1 MLEKIR
7 KIRSNMA
14 IYITSSVV
22 SLLVLFGIIVCISGI
37 LSFTNAFDEMNS
49 TTTFHMAY
57 TAASLVNGDHIKAY
71 LAGEEPEE
79 YARTKRILDAY
90 CHRMSVSLIYVIDVD
105 QSDYERFVS
114 VFNAVDNTVDDSNY
128 VPWEIGHKRETTNEE
143 YRKNYEAL
151 YAKEKE
157 YATIYR
163 LRPGQGLKPHI
174 TTIVPVTNSEGDV
187 TALLCIQRPIHEL
200 ETAIIRFMLHIVVIV
215 LIMGALASHLA
226 ARSLAKWVFIPI
238 KRVSDEASR
247 FAREN
252 TKGEE
257 LGDVSRFEEIDTLSR
272 SIDKM
277 ETDMVNYIEN
287 LTAYTAERER
297 IGMELSFAKNIQHS
311 SLPAKFPAFPDRTD
325 FDIYAYMKPAREVG
339 GDFYNFR
346 LLDDDHLAMWIG
358 DVSDK
363 GVPAALFMMAI
374 NIVINNRA
382 SMGGTP
388 AEIMAFVNNNICE
401 HNEANLFVTIWLG
414 ILEIST
420 GRLTFVNAG
429 HEEPAL
435 YRKGGSFELYK
446 TKHNVAV
453 GVFPDIEYTTVGVFP
468 DIEYT
473 NYDIHLGRGDKLFV
487 YTDGVP
493 EATDMFD
500 KLYTTGRMLEA
511 LNKYRDGSPQEILEG
526 INKSVK
532 EFVGDRPQF
541 DDLTML
547 GFELK

>member
-7 KIRSNMA
+7 KLRSNMA
-14 IYITSSVV
+14 VYITSGVV
-22 SLLVLFGIIVCISGI
+22 CLLALFGIIVCISGI
-37 LSFTNAFDEMNS
+37 VSFTNAFDEMNS

-57 TAASLVNGDHIKAY
+57 TAASLVNGDHIKEY

-105 QSDYERFVS
+105 QTDYERFVS
-114 VFNAVDNTVDDSNY
+114 VFNSVDNTVDDSNY

-163 LRPGQGLKPHI
+163 LRPGNGLKPHI

-187 TALLCIQRPIHEL
+187 TALLCIQRPVHEL
-200 ETAIIRFMLHIVVIV
+200 EKAIIRFMLHIVVIV
-215 LIMGALASHLA
+215 LIMGALASNLA
-226 ARSLAKWVFIPI
+226 ARSLSKWVFIPI

-297 IGMELSFAKNIQHS
+297 IGTELSFAKNIQHS
-311 SLPAKFPAFPDRTD
+311 SLPTTFPAFPDRTD
-325 FDIYAYMKPAREVG
+325 FDIYASMTPAREVG

-388 AEIMAFVNNNICE
+388 ADIMAFVNNNIYE
-401 HNEANLFVTIWLG
+401 HNQANLFVTIWLG

-429 HEEPAL
+429 HEEPAVC
-435 YRKGGSFELYK
+435 RKGGTFELYR

-453 GVFPDIEYTTVGVFP
+453 GVFPDIEYT
-468 DIEYT
+468 D
-473 NYDIHLGRGDKLFV
+473 YDIHLGRGDKLFV

-511 LNKYRDGSPQEILEG
+511 LNRYRDGSPQEILEG
-526 INKSVK
+526 INRSVK

>member
-1 MLEKIR
+1 MIEKI
-7 KIRSNMA
+7 KKLSSSMA
-14 IYITSSVV
+14 FTVTSSVV
-22 SLLVLFGIIVCISGI
+22 LLLAVFGIIVSASGI
-37 LSFTNAFDEMNS
+37 ISFTSAFDEIHS
-49 TTTFHMAY
+49 DTTFHMAY
-57 TAASLVNGDHIKAY
+57 SAASLVNGDHIDEY
-71 LAGEEPEE
+71 LEGGEVEE
-79 YARTKRILDAY
+79 YNRTKRILDGF
-90 CHRMSVSLIYVIDVD
+90 CRRMNVSLTYVIVVD
-105 QSDYERFVS
+105 QSDYGSFVS
-114 VFNAVDNTVDDSNY
+114 VFNAVNNSVDNSNY
-128 VPWEIGHKRETTNEE
+128 VPWELGFKRNTTNEE
-143 YRKNYEAL
+143 YKKNYQAL
-151 YAKEKE
+151 YEKKIE

-163 LRPGQGLKPHI
+163 LNPGEGLQPHI
-174 TTIVPVTNSEGDV
+174 TTIVPVMDKEDNV
-187 TALLCIQRPIHEL
+187 AALLCIQRPINEL
-200 ETAIIRFMLHIVVIV
+200 ASAIIRFMSHIVLTV
-215 LIMGALASHLA
+215 LILAILASNLA
-226 ARSLAKWVFIPI
+226 ARFLRKWVFSPI
-238 KRVSDEASR
+238 EKVSDEASR

-257 LGDVSRFEEIDTLSR
+257 LGDVSKFEEIDTLSR

-297 IGMELSFAKNIQHS
+297 IGTELSFAKNIQHS
-311 SLPAKFPAFPDRTD
+311 SLPTTFPAFPDRKD
-325 FDIYAYMKPAREVG
+325 FDIYAAMKPAREVG

-346 LLDDDHLAMWIG
+346 LIDDDHLAMWIG

-388 AEIMAFVNNNICE
+388 AEIMGFVNNSICE
-401 HNEANLFVTIWLG
+401 HNDENLFVTIWLG
-414 ILEIST
+414 ILELST
-420 GRLTFVNAG
+420 GHLTFVNAG
-429 HEEPAL
+429 HEEPAV
-435 YRKGGSFELYK
+435 YHKGGSFELYK

-453 GVFPDIEYTTVGVFP
+453 GVFPDIA
-468 DIEYT
+468 YT
-473 NYDIHLGRGDKLFV
+473 NYDVQLGSGDKLFI

-511 LNKYRDGSPQEILEG
+511 LNKHREGSPQEILEG
-526 INKSVK
+526 VYGSVK
-532 EFVGDRPQF
+532 EFVGGRAQF

>member
-453 GVFPDIEYTTVGVFP
+453 GVFPDIEYT
-468 DIEYT
+468 

-511 LNKYRDGSPQEILEG
+511 LNKYRDGAPQEILEG
-526 INKSVK
+526 VRKSVK
-532 EFVGDRPQF
+532 EFVGGRPQF

>member
-90 CHRMSVSLIYVIDVD
+90 CHMMSFSLIYVIDVD

-128 VPWEIGHKRETTNEE
+128 VPWEIGHKRETTDEE

-453 GVFPDIEYTTVGVFP
+453 GVFPDIEYTS
-468 DIEYT
+468 
-473 NYDIHLGRGDKLFV
+473 YDIHLGRGDKLFV

-500 KLYTTGRMLEA
+500 KLFTTGRMLEA
-511 LNKYRDGSPQEILEG
+511 LNRYRDGAPQEILEG
-526 INKSVK
+526 VRKSVK
-532 EFVGDRPQF
+532 EFVGGRPQF

>member
-453 GVFPDIEYTTVGVFP
+453 GVFPDIEYT
-468 DIEYT
+468 

-526 INKSVK
+526 VRKSVK
-532 EFVGDRPQF
+532 EFVGGRPQF

>member
-22 SLLVLFGIIVCISGI
+22 SLLVLFGISVCISGI
-37 LSFTNAFDEMNS
+37 VSFTSAFDEMNS

-143 YRKNYEAL
+143 YRKSYEEL

-157 YATIYR
+157 YAAIYR
-163 LRPGQGLKPHI
+163 LRPGNGLKPHI

-200 ETAIIRFMLHIVVIV
+200 EKAIIRFMLHIVVIV

-297 IGMELSFAKNIQHS
+297 IGMELSFAKSIQHS
-311 SLPAKFPAFPDRTD
+311 SLPTKFPAFPDRTD

-339 GDFYNFR
+339 GDFYNFS

-429 HEEPAL
+429 HEEPAF

-453 GVFPDIEYTTVGVFP
+453 GVFPDIEYT
-468 DIEYT
+468 
-473 NYDIHLGRGDKLFV
+473 NYDIHLGSGDKIFV

-493 EATDMFD
+493 EATDMFN

-511 LNKYRDGSPQEILEG
+511 LNKCRDGSPQEILEG
-526 INKSVK
+526 MNKSVK

>member
-297 IGMELSFAKNIQHS
+297 IGMELSFAKRIQHS
-311 SLPAKFPAFPDRTD
+311 SLPTIFPAFPDRTD
-325 FDIYAYMKPAREVG
+325 FDIYASMTPAREVG

-401 HNEANLFVTIWLG
+401 HNKANLFVTIWLG

-429 HEEPAL
+429 HEEPAV
-435 YRKGGSFELYK
+435 YHKGGSFELYK

-453 GVFPDIEYTTVGVFP
+453 GVFPNIEYT
-468 DIEYT
+468 D
-473 NYDIHLGRGDKLFV
+473 YDIHLGSGDKLFV

-493 EATDMFD
+493 EATDPFD
-500 KLYTTGRMLEA
+500 KLYTTGRMLKA
-511 LNKYRDGSPQEILEG
+511 LNQYRDSSPQEILDG
-526 INKSVK
+526 VHDSVK

>member
-1 MLEKIR
+1 M
-7 KIRSNMA
+7 
-14 IYITSSVV
+14 
-22 SLLVLFGIIVCISGI
+22 
-37 LSFTNAFDEMNS
+37 
-49 TTTFHMAY
+49 
-57 TAASLVNGDHIKAY
+57 
-71 LAGEEPEE
+71 
-79 YARTKRILDAY
+79 
-90 CHRMSVSLIYVIDVD
+90 
-105 QSDYERFVS
+105 
-114 VFNAVDNTVDDSNY
+114 DDSNY

-257 LGDVSRFEEIDTLSR
+257 LG
-272 SIDKM
+272 
-277 ETDMVNYIEN
+277 
-287 LTAYTAERER
+287 TAYTAERER

-453 GVFPDIEYTTVGVFP
+453 GVFPDIEYT
-468 DIEYT
+468 

>member
-453 GVFPDIEYTTVGVFP
+453 GVFPDIEYT
-468 DIEYT
+468 

>member
-1 MLEKIR
+1 MSGGRLMIEKIR

-22 SLLVLFGIIVCISGI
+22 SLLALFGIIVCISGI
-37 LSFTNAFDEMNS
+37 ASFTNAFDEMNS

-90 CHRMSVSLIYVIDVD
+90 CTRMSVTLIYVIDVD

-114 VFNAVDNTVDDSNY
+114 VFNAVDNSVDDSEY

-151 YAKEKE
+151 YAKEIE

-163 LRPGQGLKPHI
+163 LRPGKGLKPHI

-200 ETAIIRFMLHIVVIV
+200 EKAIIRFMLHIVVIV

-226 ARSLAKWVFIPI
+226 AKSLARWVFIPI

-277 ETDMVNYIEN
+277 ETDMVNYIDN

-297 IGMELSFAKNIQHS
+297 IGTELSFAKNIQHS
-311 SLPAKFPAFPDRTD
+311 SLPTKFPAFPDRTD

-346 LLDDDHLAMWIG
+346 LLDEDHLAMWIG

-401 HNEANLFVTIWLG
+401 HNDANLFVTIWLG

-429 HEEPAL
+429 HEEPAV
-435 YRKGGSFELYK
+435 YRKGGTFELYK

-453 GVFPDIEYTTVGVFP
+453 GVFPDIEYT
-468 DIEYT
+468 
-473 NYDIHLGRGDKLFV
+473 NYDIHLGSGDKLFV

-500 KLYTTGRMLEA
+500 KLFTTGRMLEA
-511 LNKYRDGSPQEILEG
+511 LNRYRDGSPQEILEG
-526 INKSVK
+526 VHKSVK

>member
-1 MLEKIR
+1 MIEKI
-7 KIRSNMA
+7 KKLSSSMA
-14 IYITSSVV
+14 FTVTSSVV
-22 SLLVLFGIIVCISGI
+22 LLLAVFGIIVSASGI
-37 LSFTNAFDEMNS
+37 ISFTNAFDEIHS
-49 TTTFHMAY
+49 DTTFHMAY
-57 TAASLVNGDHIKAY
+57 SAASLVNGDHIDEY
-71 LAGEEPEE
+71 LEGGEVEE
-79 YARTKRILDAY
+79 YNRTKRILDGF
-90 CHRMSVSLIYVIDVD
+90 CRRMNVSLTYVIVVD
-105 QSDYERFVS
+105 QSDYGSFVS
-114 VFNAVDNTVDDSNY
+114 VFNAVNNSVDNSNY
-128 VPWEIGHKRETTNEE
+128 VPWELGFKRNTTNEE
-143 YRKNYEAL
+143 YKKNYQAL
-151 YAKEKE
+151 YEKKIE

-163 LRPGQGLKPHI
+163 LQPGDGLKPHI
-174 TTIVPVTNSEGDV
+174 TTIVPVMDKEEKV
-187 TALLCIQRPIHEL
+187 AALLCIQRPINEL
-200 ETAIIRFMLHIVVIV
+200 ASAIFRFMSHIVLTV
-215 LIMGALASHLA
+215 LILAILASNLA
-226 ARSLAKWVFIPI
+226 ARFLRKWVFNPI
-238 KRVSDEASR
+238 EKVSDEASR

-257 LGDVSRFEEIDTLSR
+257 LGDVSKFEEIDTLSR

-297 IGMELSFAKNIQHS
+297 IGTELSFAKNIQHS
-311 SLPAKFPAFPDRTD
+311 SLPTTFPAFPDRKD
-325 FDIYAYMKPAREVG
+325 FDIYAAMKPAREVG

-346 LLDDDHLAMWIG
+346 LIDDDHLAMWIG

-388 AEIMAFVNNNICE
+388 AEIMSFVNNNICE
-401 HNEANLFVTIWLG
+401 HNDENLFVTIWLG
-414 ILEIST
+414 ILELST
-420 GRLTFVNAG
+420 GHLTFVNAG
-429 HEEPAL
+429 HEEPAV
-435 YRKGGSFELYK
+435 YHKGGSFELFK

-453 GVFPDIEYTTVGVFP
+453 GVFPNIA
-468 DIEYT
+468 YT
-473 NYDIHLGRGDKLFV
+473 NYDIKLGSGDKLFI

-511 LNKYRDGSPQEILEG
+511 LNKHREGSPQEILEG
-526 INKSVK
+526 VYGSVK
-532 EFVGDRPQF
+532 EFVGGRAQF

>member
-1 MLEKIR
+1 MIEKI
-7 KIRSNMA
+7 KKLSSSMA
-14 IYITSSVV
+14 FTVTSSVV
-22 SLLVLFGIIVCISGI
+22 LLLAVFGIIVSASGI
-37 LSFTNAFDEMNS
+37 ISFTNAFDEIHS
-49 TTTFHMAY
+49 DTTFHMAY
-57 TAASLVNGDHIKAY
+57 SAASLVNGDHIDEY
-71 LAGEEPEE
+71 LEGGEVEE
-79 YARTKRILDAY
+79 YNRTKRILDGF
-90 CHRMSVSLIYVIDVD
+90 CRRMNVSLTYVIVVD
-105 QSDYERFVS
+105 QSDYGSFVS
-114 VFNAVDNTVDDSNY
+114 VFNAVNNSVDNSNY
-128 VPWEIGHKRETTNEE
+128 VPWELGFKRNTTNEE
-143 YRKNYEAL
+143 YKKNYQAL
-151 YAKEKE
+151 YAKKIE

-163 LRPGQGLKPHI
+163 LQPGDGLKPHI
-174 TTIVPVTNSEGDV
+174 TTIVPVMDKEEKV
-187 TALLCIQRPIHEL
+187 AALLCIQRPINEL
-200 ETAIIRFMLHIVVIV
+200 ASAIFRFMSHIVLTV
-215 LIMGALASHLA
+215 LILAILASNLA
-226 ARSLAKWVFIPI
+226 ARFLRKWVFNPI
-238 KRVSDEASR
+238 EKVSDEASR

-257 LGDVSRFEEIDTLSR
+257 LGDVSKFEEIDTLSR

-297 IGMELSFAKNIQHS
+297 IGTELSFAKNIQHS
-311 SLPAKFPAFPDRTD
+311 SLPTTFPAFPDRKD
-325 FDIYAYMKPAREVG
+325 FDIYAAMKPAREVG

-346 LLDDDHLAMWIG
+346 LIDDDHLAMWIG

-388 AEIMAFVNNNICE
+388 AEIMSFVNNNICE
-401 HNEANLFVTIWLG
+401 HNDENLFVTIWLG
-414 ILEIST
+414 ILELST
-420 GRLTFVNAG
+420 GHLTFVNAG
-429 HEEPAL
+429 HEEPAV
-435 YRKGGSFELYK
+435 YHKGGSFELFK

-453 GVFPDIEYTTVGVFP
+453 GVFPNIA
-468 DIEYT
+468 YT
-473 NYDIHLGRGDKLFV
+473 NYDIKLGSGDKLFI

-511 LNKYRDGSPQEILEG
+511 LNKHREGSPQEILEG
-526 INKSVK
+526 VYGSVK
-532 EFVGDRPQF
+532 EFVGGRAQF

>member
-1 MLEKIR
+1 MIEKI
-7 KIRSNMA
+7 KKLSSSMA
-14 IYITSSVV
+14 FTVTSSVV
-22 SLLVLFGIIVCISGI
+22 LLLAVFGIIVSASGI
-37 LSFTNAFDEMNS
+37 ISFTNALGEIHSD
-49 TTTFHMAY
+49 TTFHMAY
-57 TAASLVNGDHIKAY
+57 SAASLVNGDHID
-71 LAGEEPEE
+71 E
-79 YARTKRILDAY
+79 YKRILDGF
-90 CHRMSVSLIYVIDVD
+90 CRRMNVSLTYVIVVD
-105 QSDYERFVS
+105 QTDYGSFVS
-114 VFNAVDNTVDDSNY
+114 VFNAVNNSVDNSNY
-128 VPWEIGHKRETTNEE
+128 VPWELGFKRNTTNEE
-143 YRKNYEAL
+143 YKKNYQAL
-151 YAKEKE
+151 YAKKIE

-163 LRPGQGLKPHI
+163 LQPGDGLKPHI
-174 TTIVPVTNSEGDV
+174 TTIVPVMDKEEKV
-187 TALLCIQRPIHEL
+187 AALLCIQRPINEL
-200 ETAIIRFMLHIVVIV
+200 ASAIFRFMSHIVLTV
-215 LIMGALASHLA
+215 LILAILASNLA
-226 ARSLAKWVFIPI
+226 ARFLRKWVFSPI
-238 KRVSDEASR
+238 EKVSDEASR

-257 LGDVSRFEEIDTLSR
+257 LGDVSKFEEIDTLSR

-297 IGMELSFAKNIQHS
+297 IGTELSFAKNIQHS
-311 SLPAKFPAFPDRTD
+311 SLPTTFPAFHDRTD
-325 FDIYAYMKPAREVG
+325 FDIYAAMKPAREVG

-346 LLDDDHLAMWIG
+346 LIDDDHLAMWIG

-388 AEIMAFVNNNICE
+388 AEIMGFVNNNICE
-401 HNEANLFVTIWLG
+401 HNDENLFVTIWLG
-414 ILEIST
+414 ILELST
-420 GRLTFVNAG
+420 GHLTFVNAG
-429 HEEPAL
+429 HEEPAV
-435 YRKGGSFELYK
+435 YHKGGSFELYK

-453 GVFPDIEYTTVGVFP
+453 GVFPDIA
-468 DIEYT
+468 YT
-473 NYDIHLGRGDKLFV
+473 NYDVQLGSGDKLFI

-511 LNKYRDGSPQEILEG
+511 LNKHREGSPQEILEG
-526 INKSVK
+526 VYGSVK
-532 EFVGDRPQF
+532 EFVGGRAQF

>member
-1 MLEKIR
+1 MLEKVR
-7 KIRSNMA
+7 KLRSNMA
-14 IYITSSVV
+14 VYITSGVV
-22 SLLVLFGIIVCISGI
+22 CLLALFGIIVCISGI
-37 LSFTNAFDEMNS
+37 VSFTSAFDEMNS

-453 GVFPDIEYTTVGVFP
+453 GVFPDIEYTS
-468 DIEYT
+468 
-473 NYDIHLGRGDKLFV
+473 YDIHLGRGDKLFV

-500 KLYTTGRMLEA
+500 KLFTTGRMLEA
-511 LNKYRDGSPQEILEG
+511 LNRYRDGAPQEILEG
-526 INKSVK
+526 VRKSVK
-532 EFVGDRPQF
+532 EFVGGRPQF

>member
-37 LSFTNAFDEMNS
+37 VSFTNAFDEMNS

-163 LRPGQGLKPHI
+163 LRPGNGLKPHI

-453 GVFPDIEYTTVGVFP
+453 GVFPDIEYTS
-468 DIEYT
+468 
-473 NYDIHLGRGDKLFV
+473 YDIHLGRGDKLFV

-500 KLYTTGRMLEA
+500 KLFTTGRMLEA
-511 LNKYRDGSPQEILEG
+511 LNRYRDGAPQEILEG
-526 INKSVK
+526 VRKSVK
-532 EFVGDRPQF
+532 EFVGGRPQF

>member
-1 MLEKIR
+1 MLEKVR
-7 KIRSNMA
+7 KLRSNMA
-14 IYITSSVV
+14 VYITSGVV
-22 SLLVLFGIIVCISGI
+22 CLLALFGIIVCISGI
-37 LSFTNAFDEMNS
+37 VSFTSAFDEMNS

-453 GVFPDIEYTTVGVFP
+453 GVFPNIEYT
-468 DIEYT
+468 D
-473 NYDIHLGRGDKLFV
+473 YDIHLGSGDKLFV

-500 KLYTTGRMLEA
+500 KLFTTGRMLEA
-511 LNKYRDGSPQEILEG
+511 LNRYRDGSPQEVLEG
-526 INKSVK
+526 VHKSVK

>member
-22 SLLVLFGIIVCISGI
+22 SLLALFGIIVCISGI
-37 LSFTNAFDEMNS
+37 VSFTNAFDEMNS

-71 LAGEEPEE
+71 LAGEESEE

-163 LRPGQGLKPHI
+163 LRPGNGLKPHI

-200 ETAIIRFMLHIVVIV
+200 EKAIIRFMLHIVAIV

-257 LGDVSRFEEIDTLSR
+257 LGNVSRFEEIDTLSR

-453 GVFPDIEYTTVGVFP
+453 GVFPDIEYT
-468 DIEYT
+468 

-526 INKSVK
+526 MNKSVK

>member
-114 VFNAVDNTVDDSNY
+114 VFNAVDNIVDDSNY

-163 LRPGQGLKPHI
+163 LRPGNGLKPHI

-453 GVFPDIEYTTVGVFP
+453 GVFPDIEYT
-468 DIEYT
+468 

-500 KLYTTGRMLEA
+500 KLFTTGRMLEA
-511 LNKYRDGSPQEILEG
+511 LNRYRDGAPQEILEG
-526 INKSVK
+526 VRKSVK
-532 EFVGDRPQF
+532 EFVGGRPQF

>member
-37 LSFTNAFDEMNS
+37 VSFTNAFDEMNS

-200 ETAIIRFMLHIVVIV
+200 ETAIIRFILHIVVIV

-453 GVFPDIEYTTVGVFP
+453 GVFPDIEYTS
-468 DIEYT
+468 
-473 NYDIHLGRGDKLFV
+473 YDIHLGRGDKLFV

-500 KLYTTGRMLEA
+500 KLFTTGRMLEA
-511 LNKYRDGSPQEILEG
+511 LNRYRDGAPQEILEG
-526 INKSVK
+526 VRKSVK
-532 EFVGDRPQF
+532 EFVGGRPQF

>member
-37 LSFTNAFDEMNS
+37 VSFTNAFDEMNS

-453 GVFPDIEYTTVGVFP
+453 GVFPDIEYT
-468 DIEYT
+468 

>member
-37 LSFTNAFDEMNS
+37 VSFTNAFDEMNS

-311 SLPAKFPAFPDRTD
+311 SLPTKFPAFPDRTD

-453 GVFPDIEYTTVGVFP
+453 GVFPDIEYT
-468 DIEYT
+468 

-511 LNKYRDGSPQEILEG
+511 LNKYRDGAPQEILEG
-526 INKSVK
+526 VRKSVK
-532 EFVGDRPQF
+532 EFVGGRPQF

>member
-435 YRKGGSFELYK
+435 YRKGGFFELYK
-446 TKHNVAV
+446 TKHNVA
-453 GVFPDIEYTTVGVFP
+453 VGVFP

>member
-453 GVFPDIEYTTVGVFP
+453 GVFPDIEYTT

>member
-1 MLEKIR
+1 MLEKVR
-7 KIRSNMA
+7 KLRSNMA
-14 IYITSSVV
+14 VYITSGVV
-22 SLLVLFGIIVCISGI
+22 CLLALFGIIVCISGI
-37 LSFTNAFDEMNS
+37 VSFTSAFDEMNS

-453 GVFPDIEYTTVGVFP
+453 GVFPDIEYTS
-468 DIEYT
+468 
-473 NYDIHLGRGDKLFV
+473 YDIHLGRGDKLFV

>member
-1 MLEKIR
+1 MLEKVR
-7 KIRSNMA
+7 KLRSNMA
-14 IYITSSVV
+14 VYITSGVV
-22 SLLVLFGIIVCISGI
+22 CLLALFGIIVCISGI
-37 LSFTNAFDEMNS
+37 VSFTSAFDEMNS

-257 LGDVSRFEEIDTLSR
+257 LGNVSRFEEIDTLSR

-453 GVFPDIEYTTVGVFP
+453 GVFPDIEYTS
-468 DIEYT
+468 
-473 NYDIHLGRGDKLFV
+473 YDIHLGRGDKLFV

-500 KLYTTGRMLEA
+500 KLFTTGRMLEA
-511 LNKYRDGSPQEILEG
+511 LNRYRDGAPQEILEG
-526 INKSVK
+526 VRKSVK
-532 EFVGDRPQF
+532 EFVGGRPQF

>member
-7 KIRSNMA
+7 KLRSNMA
-14 IYITSSVV
+14 VYITSGVV
-22 SLLVLFGIIVCISGI
+22 CLLALFGIIVCISGI
-37 LSFTNAFDEMNS
+37 VSFTSAFDEMNS

-187 TALLCIQRPIHEL
+187 TALLCIQRPVHEL

-257 LGDVSRFEEIDTLSR
+257 LGNVSRFEEIDTLSR

-311 SLPAKFPAFPDRTD
+311 SLPTKFPAFPDRMD

-435 YRKGGSFELYK
+435 YRKGGFFELYK
-446 TKHNVAV
+446 TKHNVA
-453 GVFPDIEYTTVGVFP
+453 VGVFP

-526 INKSVK
+526 MNKSVK

>member
-1 MLEKIR
+1 MLEKVR
-7 KIRSNMA
+7 KLRSNMA
-14 IYITSSVV
+14 VYITSGVV
-22 SLLVLFGIIVCISGI
+22 CLLALFGIIVCISGI
-37 LSFTNAFDEMNS
+37 VSFTSAFDEMNS

-453 GVFPDIEYTTVGVFP
+453 GVFPDIEYT
-468 DIEYT
+468 

-526 INKSVK
+526 MNKSVK

>member
-22 SLLVLFGIIVCISGI
+22 SLLVLFGISVCISGI
-37 LSFTNAFDEMNS
+37 VSFTSAFDEMNS

-143 YRKNYEAL
+143 FRKSYEEL

-163 LRPGQGLKPHI
+163 LRPGNGLKPHI

-200 ETAIIRFMLHIVVIV
+200 EKAIIRFMLQIVVIV

-297 IGMELSFAKNIQHS
+297 IGMELSFAKSIQHS
-311 SLPAKFPAFPDRTD
+311 SLPTKFPAFPDRTD

-429 HEEPAL
+429 HEEAAL
-435 YRKGGSFELYK
+435 YRKGGTFELYK

-453 GVFPDIEYTTVGVFP
+453 GVFPDIEYT
-468 DIEYT
+468 
-473 NYDIHLGRGDKLFV
+473 NYDIHLGSGDKIFV

-493 EATDMFD
+493 EATDMFN

-511 LNKYRDGSPQEILEG
+511 LNKYRDESPQEILEG
-526 INKSVK
+526 MNKSVK

>member
-1 MLEKIR
+1 MIEKI
-7 KIRSNMA
+7 KKLSSSMA
-14 IYITSSVV
+14 FTVTSSVV
-22 SLLVLFGIIVCISGI
+22 LLLAVFGIIVSASGI
-37 LSFTNAFDEMNS
+37 ISFTNAFDEIHS
-49 TTTFHMAY
+49 DTTFHMAY
-57 TAASLVNGDHIKAY
+57 SAASLVNGDHIDEY
-71 LAGEEPEE
+71 LEGGEVEE
-79 YARTKRILDAY
+79 YNRTKRILDGF
-90 CHRMSVSLIYVIDVD
+90 CRRMNVSLTYVIVVD
-105 QSDYERFVS
+105 QTDYGSFVS
-114 VFNAVDNTVDDSNY
+114 VFNAVNNSVDNSNY
-128 VPWEIGHKRETTNEE
+128 VPWELGFKRNTTNEE
-143 YRKNYEAL
+143 YKKNYQAL
-151 YAKEKE
+151 YAKKIE

-163 LRPGQGLKPHI
+163 LQPGDGLKPHI
-174 TTIVPVTNSEGDV
+174 TTIVPVMDKEEKV
-187 TALLCIQRPIHEL
+187 AALLCIQRPINEL
-200 ETAIIRFMLHIVVIV
+200 ASAIFRFMSHIVLTV
-215 LIMGALASHLA
+215 LILAILASNLA
-226 ARSLAKWVFIPI
+226 ARFLRKWVFNPI
-238 KRVSDEASR
+238 EKVSDEASR

-257 LGDVSRFEEIDTLSR
+257 LGDVSKFEEIDTLSR

-297 IGMELSFAKNIQHS
+297 IGTELSFAKNIQHS
-311 SLPAKFPAFPDRTD
+311 SLPTTFPAFPDR
-325 FDIYAYMKPAREVG
+325 K
-339 GDFYNFR
+339 
-346 LLDDDHLAMWIG
+346 
-358 DVSDK
+358 
-363 GVPAALFMMAI
+363 AI

-435 YRKGGSFELYK
+435 YRKGGFFELYK
-446 TKHNVAV
+446 TKHNVA
-453 GVFPDIEYTTVGVFP
+453 VGVFP

-526 INKSVK
+526 MNKSVK

>member
-453 GVFPDIEYTTVGVFP
+453 GVFPDIEYT
-468 DIEYT
+468 

-500 KLYTTGRMLEA
+500 KLFTTGRMLEA
-511 LNKYRDGSPQEILEG
+511 LNRYRDGAPQEILEG
-526 INKSVK
+526 VRKSVK
-532 EFVGDRPQF
+532 EFVGGRPQF

>member
-453 GVFPDIEYTTVGVFP
+453 GVFPDIEYTS
-468 DIEYT
+468 
-473 NYDIHLGRGDKLFV
+473 YDIHLGRGDKLFV

-526 INKSVK
+526 MNKSVK

>member
-22 SLLVLFGIIVCISGI
+22 SLLALFGIIVCISGI
-37 LSFTNAFDEMNS
+37 VSFTNAFDEMNS

-114 VFNAVDNTVDDSNY
+114 VFNSVDNTVDDSNY
-128 VPWEIGHKRETTNEE
+128 VPWEIGHKRETTNED
-143 YRKNYEAL
+143 YRKSYEDL

-163 LRPGQGLKPHI
+163 LRPGNGLKPHI

-200 ETAIIRFMLHIVVIV
+200 EKAIIRFMLHIVIIV

-226 ARSLAKWVFIPI
+226 AKSLARWVFIPI

-453 GVFPDIEYTTVGVFP
+453 GVFPDIEYT
-468 DIEYT
+468 

>member
-7 KIRSNMA
+7 KLRSNMA
-14 IYITSSVV
+14 VYITSGVV
-22 SLLVLFGIIVCISGI
+22 CLLALFGIIVCISGI
-37 LSFTNAFDEMNS
+37 VSFTSAFDEMNS

-453 GVFPDIEYTTVGVFP
+453 GVFPDIEYT
-468 DIEYT
+468 

>member
-7 KIRSNMA
+7 KLRSNMA
-14 IYITSSVV
+14 VYITSGVV
-22 SLLVLFGIIVCISGI
+22 CLLALFGIIVCISGI
-37 LSFTNAFDEMNS
+37 VSFTSAFDEMNS

-311 SLPAKFPAFPDRTD
+311 SLPTKFPAFPDRTD

-414 ILEIST
+414 ILGVST

-435 YRKGGSFELYK
+435 YRKGGFFELYK
-446 TKHNVAV
+446 TKHNVA
-453 GVFPDIEYTTVGVFP
+453 VGVFP

>member
-37 LSFTNAFDEMNS
+37 VSFTSAFDEMNS

-143 YRKNYEAL
+143 YRKSYEEL

-157 YATIYR
+157 YAAIYR
-163 LRPGQGLKPHI
+163 LRPENGLKPHI

-200 ETAIIRFMLHIVVIV
+200 EKAIIRFMLHIVVIV

-257 LGDVSRFEEIDTLSR
+257 LGNVSRFEEIDTLSR

-311 SLPAKFPAFPDRTD
+311 SLPTKFPAFPDRMD

-453 GVFPDIEYTTVGVFP
+453 GVFPDIEYT
-468 DIEYT
+468 

-526 INKSVK
+526 MNKSVK

>member
-1 MLEKIR
+1 MIEKI
-7 KIRSNMA
+7 KKLSSSMA
-14 IYITSSVV
+14 FTVTSSVV
-22 SLLVLFGIIVCISGI
+22 LLLAVFGIIVSASGI
-37 LSFTNAFDEMNS
+37 ISFTNAFDEIHS
-49 TTTFHMAY
+49 DTTFHMAY
-57 TAASLVNGDHIKAY
+57 SAASLVNGDHIDEY
-71 LAGEEPEE
+71 LERGEVEE
-79 YARTKRILDAY
+79 YNRTKRILDGF
-90 CHRMSVSLIYVIDVD
+90 CRRMNVSLTYVIVVD
-105 QSDYERFVS
+105 QTDYGSFVS
-114 VFNAVDNTVDDSNY
+114 VFNAVNNSVDNSNY
-128 VPWEIGHKRETTNEE
+128 VPWELGFKRNTTNEE
-143 YRKNYEAL
+143 YKKIYQAL
-151 YAKEKE
+151 YAKKIE

-163 LRPGQGLKPHI
+163 LQPGDGLKPHI
-174 TTIVPVTNSEGDV
+174 TTIVPVMDKEDNV
-187 TALLCIQRPIHEL
+187 AALLCIQRPINEL
-200 ETAIIRFMLHIVVIV
+200 ASAIFRFMSHIVLTV
-215 LIMGALASHLA
+215 LILAILASNLA
-226 ARSLAKWVFIPI
+226 ARFLRKWVFNPI
-238 KRVSDEASR
+238 EKVSDEASR

-257 LGDVSRFEEIDTLSR
+257 LGDVSKFEEIDTLSR

-297 IGMELSFAKNIQHS
+297 IGTELSFAKNIQHS
-311 SLPAKFPAFPDRTD
+311 SLPTTFPAFPDRKD
-325 FDIYAYMKPAREVG
+325 FDIYAAMKPAREVG

-346 LLDDDHLAMWIG
+346 LIDDDHLAMWIG

-388 AEIMAFVNNNICE
+388 AEIMSFVNNNICE
-401 HNEANLFVTIWLG
+401 HNDENLFVTIWLG
-414 ILEIST
+414 ILELST
-420 GRLTFVNAG
+420 GHLTFVNAG
-429 HEEPAL
+429 HEEPAV
-435 YRKGGSFELYK
+435 YHKGGSFELFK

-453 GVFPDIEYTTVGVFP
+453 GVFPNIA
-468 DIEYT
+468 YT
-473 NYDIHLGRGDKLFV
+473 NYDIQLGSGDKLFI

-511 LNKYRDGSPQEILEG
+511 LNKHREGSPQEILEG
-526 INKSVK
+526 VYGSVK
-532 EFVGDRPQF
+532 EFVGGRAQF